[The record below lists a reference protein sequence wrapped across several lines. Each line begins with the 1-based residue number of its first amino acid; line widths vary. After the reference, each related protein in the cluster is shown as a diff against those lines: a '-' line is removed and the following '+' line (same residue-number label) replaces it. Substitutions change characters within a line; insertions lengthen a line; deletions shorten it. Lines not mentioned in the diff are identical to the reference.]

1 MPIKRGAI
9 TYLTLNEVAD
19 QVKCSRTSIWRWRKE
34 GKIPSGSRY
43 RDKELL
49 FTGEEVMA
57 VYAHAH
63 RLASDEHAA
72 EFKHQ
77 LKLLL

>member
-9 TYLTLNEVAD
+9 TYFTVNEVAE
-19 QVKCSRTSIWRWRKE
+19 QVKCSRTSIWRWRTA
-34 GKIPSGSRY
+34 GKIPQGSRY

-49 FTGEEVMA
+49 FTGEEVM
-57 VYAHAH
+57 VIYAHAH
-63 RLASDEHAA
+63 RLASDENVA